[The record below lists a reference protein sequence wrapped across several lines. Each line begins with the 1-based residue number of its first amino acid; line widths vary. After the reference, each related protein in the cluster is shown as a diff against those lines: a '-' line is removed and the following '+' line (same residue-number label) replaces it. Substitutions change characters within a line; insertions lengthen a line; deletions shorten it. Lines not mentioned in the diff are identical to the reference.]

1 MPALAETPSAGGA
14 ASVTLAVR
22 WQAPAQTTSDYRA
35 RLSSTSLT
43 APGSIAT
50 GADTTW

>member
-1 MPALAETPSAGGA
+1 MPALAKTHSAGGV
-14 ASVTLAVR
+14 ASVTRAVH
-22 WQAPAQTTSDYRA
+22 WQDPAQTTSDYRT
-35 RLSSTSLT
+35 RLSSTCRT